1 MKSGKVWGQMDG
13 NALISC
19 LQNGLE
25 TAFKVGPIVGAIFAA
40 IFLRKNTKDVEFE
53 KLKAGKFREVADRL
67 LASGY
72 MTYTEFYKAA
82 NFLHVAELADQVF
95 KHDYQNKADENQKYD
110 FDWYMRFYDIVG
122 NISDEEMQALWARI
136 LAGEIHRKGTYSLQ
150 LLDILKNFTQ
160 KQAELFNKVCSH
172 CFISED
178 NVYIPNDNEY
188 LQFANITYQDILDL
202 DALGL
207 INGSGTTSLR
217 VKVQPDRPSLLG
229 NDMLR
234 MVIEYSGQS
243 NATQEF
249 SFLQFPFTSA
259 GRELVTLIGKH
270 GSEKDFLYFVKLLIK
285 KNPIG
290 ASFVITPKRVVVKD
304 NSIWLEKIDLES
316 DARD

>member
-1 MKSGKVWGQMDG
+1 MDG
-13 NALISC
+13 NALILC

-25 TAFKVGPIVGAIFAA
+25 TASKVGPIVGAIFAA

-67 LASGY
+67 LESGY

-160 KQAELFNKVCSH
+160 KQAELFNRVCSH
-172 CFISED
+172 CFISGD

-207 INGSGTTSLR
+207 INGSGTTSLS
-217 VKVQPDRPSLLG
+217 VKVQPDRPALFG

-234 MVIEYSGQS
+234 MVIEYNGQG

-259 GRELVTLIGKH
+259 GRELITLIGKH

>member
-1 MKSGKVWGQMDG
+1 MGQMDG
-13 NALISC
+13 NTLILC

-25 TAFKVGPIVGAIFAA
+25 TASKVGPIVGAIFAA

-95 KHDYQNKADENQKYD
+95 KQDYQNKADENQKYD

-160 KQAELFNKVCSH
+160 KQAELFNRVCSH
-172 CFISED
+172 CFISGD

-207 INGSGTTSLR
+207 INSSGTTSLS
-217 VKVQPDRPSLLG
+217 VKVQPDRPALFG

-234 MVIEYSGQS
+234 MVIEYNGQG

-259 GRELVTLIGKH
+259 GRELITLIGKH

-316 DARD
+316 DVST

>member
-1 MKSGKVWGQMDG
+1 MGQMDG
-13 NALISC
+13 NALILC

-25 TAFKVGPIVGAIFAA
+25 TASKVGPIVGAIFAA

-95 KHDYQNKADENQKYD
+95 KQDYQNKADENQKYD

-122 NISDEEMQALWARI
+122 NISDEEMQAIWARI

-160 KQAELFNKVCSH
+160 KQAELFNRVCSH
-172 CFISED
+172 CFISGD

-207 INGSGTTSLR
+207 INSSGTTSLS
-217 VKVQPDRPSLLG
+217 VKVQPDRPALFG

-234 MVIEYSGQS
+234 MVIEYNGQG

-259 GRELVTLIGKH
+259 GRALITLIGKH

-316 DARD
+316 DVST

>member
-1 MKSGKVWGQMDG
+1 MGQMDG
-13 NALISC
+13 NALILC

-25 TAFKVGPIVGAIFAA
+25 TASKVGSIVGAIFAA

-95 KHDYQNKADENQKYD
+95 KQDYQNKADENKKYD

-160 KQAELFNKVCSH
+160 KQAELFNRVCSH
-172 CFISED
+172 CFISKD

-207 INGSGTTSLR
+207 INSSGTTSLS
-217 VKVQPDRPSLLG
+217 VKVQPDRPALFG

-234 MVIEYSGQS
+234 MVIEYNGQG

-270 GSEKDFLYFVKLLIK
+270 GSDKDFLCFVKLLIK

>member
-1 MKSGKVWGQMDG
+1 MGQMDG
-13 NALISC
+13 NALILC

-25 TAFKVGPIVGAIFAA
+25 IASKVGPIVGAIFAA
-40 IFLRKNTKDVEFE
+40 IFLRENTKDVEFE

-122 NISDEEMQALWARI
+122 NISDEEMQVNWARI

-160 KQAELFNKVCSH
+160 KQAELFNRACSH
-172 CFISED
+172 CFISGN

-207 INGSGTTSLR
+207 INSSGTTSLS
-217 VKVQPDRPSLLG
+217 VKVQPDRPALFG

-234 MVIEYSGQS
+234 MVIEYNGQG

-270 GSEKDFLYFVKLLIK
+270 GSDKDFLCFVKLLIK

-316 DARD
+316 DVST

>member
-1 MKSGKVWGQMDG
+1 MDG
-13 NALISC
+13 NALILC

-25 TAFKVGPIVGAIFAA
+25 TASKVGPIVGAIFAA

-95 KHDYQNKADENQKYD
+95 KQDYQNKADENQKYD

-122 NISDEEMQALWARI
+122 NISDEEMQAIWARI

-160 KQAELFNKVCSH
+160 KQTELFNRVCSH
-172 CFISED
+172 CFISGD

-202 DALGL
+202 DALGF
-207 INGSGTTSLR
+207 INSSGTTSLS
-217 VKVQPDRPSLLG
+217 VKVQPDRPALFG

-234 MVIEYSGQS
+234 MVIEYNGQG

-259 GRELVTLIGKH
+259 GRELITLIGKH

-316 DARD
+316 DVST

>member
-1 MKSGKVWGQMDG
+1 MGQMDG
-13 NALISC
+13 NALILC

-25 TAFKVGPIVGAIFAA
+25 TASKVGPIVGAIFAA

-160 KQAELFNKVCSH
+160 KQAELFNRVCSH
-172 CFISED
+172 CFISGD

-207 INGSGTTSLR
+207 INSSGTTSLS
-217 VKVQPDRPSLLG
+217 VKVQPDRPALFG

-234 MVIEYSGQS
+234 MVIEYNGQG

-259 GRELVTLIGKH
+259 GRELITLIGKH

-316 DARD
+316 DVST

>member
-1 MKSGKVWGQMDG
+1 MGQMDG
-13 NALISC
+13 NALILC

-25 TAFKVGPIVGAIFAA
+25 TASKVGPIVGAIFAA

-160 KQAELFNKVCSH
+160 KQAELFNRVCSH
-172 CFISED
+172 CFISGD

-207 INGSGTTSLR
+207 INSSGTTSLS
-217 VKVQPDRPSLLG
+217 VKVQPDRPALFG

-234 MVIEYSGQS
+234 MVIEYNGQG

-259 GRELVTLIGKH
+259 GRELITLIGKH
-270 GSEKDFLYFVKLLIK
+270 GSEKDFLHFVKLLIK

>member
-1 MKSGKVWGQMDG
+1 MGQMDG

-25 TAFKVGPIVGAIFAA
+25 TASKVGPIVGAIFAV

-95 KHDYQNKADENQKYD
+95 KQDYQNKADENQKYD

-122 NISDEEMQALWARI
+122 NISDEEMQAIWARI

-160 KQAELFNKVCSH
+160 KQAELFNRVCSH
-172 CFISED
+172 CFISGD

-202 DALGL
+202 DFLGL
-207 INGSGTTSLR
+207 INSSATTSLS
-217 VKVQPDRPSLLG
+217 VKVQPNRPSLLG

-234 MVIEYSGQS
+234 MVIEYNGQG

-259 GRELVTLIGKH
+259 GRELITLIGKH

-316 DARD
+316 DARA

>member
-1 MKSGKVWGQMDG
+1 MGQMDG
-13 NALISC
+13 NALILC

-25 TAFKVGPIVGAIFAA
+25 TASKVGPIVGAIFAA

-95 KHDYQNKADENQKYD
+95 KQDYQNKADENQKYD

-122 NISDEEMQALWARI
+122 NISDEEMQAIWARI

-160 KQAELFNKVCSH
+160 KQAELFNRVCSH
-172 CFISED
+172 CFISGD

-207 INGSGTTSLR
+207 INSIGTTSLS
-217 VKVQPDRPSLLG
+217 VKVQPDRPALFG

-234 MVIEYSGQS
+234 MVIEYNGQG

-259 GRELVTLIGKH
+259 GRELITLIGKH

-316 DARD
+316 DVST

>member
-1 MKSGKVWGQMDG
+1 MGQMDG

-25 TAFKVGPIVGAIFAA
+25 TASKVGPIVGAIFAA

-95 KHDYQNKADENQKYD
+95 KQDYQNKADENQKYD

-122 NISDEEMQALWARI
+122 NISDEEMQAIWARI

-160 KQAELFNKVCSH
+160 KQAELFNRVCSH
-172 CFISED
+172 CFISGD

-207 INGSGTTSLR
+207 INSSGTTSLS
-217 VKVQPDRPSLLG
+217 VKVQPDRPALFG

-234 MVIEYSGQS
+234 MVIEYNGQG

-259 GRELVTLIGKH
+259 GRELITLIGKH
-270 GSEKDFLYFVKLLIK
+270 GSEKDFFYFVKLLIK

>member
-1 MKSGKVWGQMDG
+1 MGQMDG
-13 NALISC
+13 NALILC

-25 TAFKVGPIVGAIFAA
+25 TASKVGPIVGAIFAA

-67 LASGY
+67 LESGY

-95 KHDYQNKADENQKYD
+95 KHDYQNKADVNQKYD

-160 KQAELFNKVCSH
+160 KQAELFNRVCSH
-172 CFISED
+172 CFISGD

-207 INGSGTTSLR
+207 INSSGTTSLS
-217 VKVQPDRPSLLG
+217 VKVQPDRPALFG

-234 MVIEYSGQS
+234 MVIEYNGQG

-259 GRELVTLIGKH
+259 GRELITLIGKH

>member
-1 MKSGKVWGQMDG
+1 MGQMDG

-25 TAFKVGPIVGAIFAA
+25 TASKVGPIVGAIFAA

-67 LASGY
+67 LESGY

-95 KHDYQNKADENQKYD
+95 KQDYQNKADENQKYD

-122 NISDEEMQALWARI
+122 NISDEEMQAIWARI

-150 LLDILKNFTQ
+150 LLDSLKNFTH
-160 KQAELFNKVCSH
+160 KHAELFNRVCSH
-172 CFISED
+172 CFISGD

-207 INGSGTTSLR
+207 INSSGTTSLS
-217 VKVQPDRPSLLG
+217 VKVQPDRPALFG

-234 MVIEYSGQS
+234 MVIEYNGQG

-259 GRELVTLIGKH
+259 GRELITLIGKH

>member
-1 MKSGKVWGQMDG
+1 MGQMDG

-25 TAFKVGPIVGAIFAA
+25 TASKVGPIVGAIFVA
-40 IFLRKNTKDVEFE
+40 IFLRKNTKDAEFE

-95 KHDYQNKADENQKYD
+95 KQDYQNKADENQKYD

-136 LAGEIHRKGTYSLQ
+136 LAGEIHREGTYSLQ

-160 KQAELFNKVCSH
+160 KQAELYNRVCSH
-172 CFISED
+172 CFISGD

-207 INGSGTTSLR
+207 INSSGTTSLS
-217 VKVQPDRPSLLG
+217 VKVQPDRPALFG

-234 MVIEYSGQS
+234 MVIEYNGQG

-249 SFLQFPFTSA
+249 SFLQFPFISA
-259 GRELVTLIGKH
+259 GRELITLIGKH

>member
-1 MKSGKVWGQMDG
+1 MGQMDG
-13 NALISC
+13 NALILC

-25 TAFKVGPIVGAIFAA
+25 TASKVGPIVGAIFAA

-95 KHDYQNKADENQKYD
+95 KQDYQNKADENQKYD

-122 NISDEEMQALWARI
+122 NISDEEMQAIWARI

-160 KQAELFNKVCSH
+160 KQAELFNRVCSH
-172 CFISED
+172 CFISGD

-207 INGSGTTSLR
+207 IISSGTTSLS
-217 VKVQPDRPSLLG
+217 VKVQPDRPALFG

-234 MVIEYSGQS
+234 MVIEYNGQG

-259 GRELVTLIGKH
+259 GRELITLIGKH

-316 DARD
+316 DVST

>member
-1 MKSGKVWGQMDG
+1 MGQMDG
-13 NALISC
+13 NTLILC

-25 TAFKVGPIVGAIFAA
+25 TASKVGPIVGAIFAA

-95 KHDYQNKADENQKYD
+95 KQDYQNKADENQKYD

-122 NISDEEMQALWARI
+122 NISDEEMQAIWARI

-160 KQAELFNKVCSH
+160 KQAELFNRVCSH
-172 CFISED
+172 CFISGD
-178 NVYIPNDNEY
+178 NVYISNDNEY

-207 INGSGTTSLR
+207 INSSGTTSLS
-217 VKVQPDRPSLLG
+217 VKVQPDRPALFG

-234 MVIEYSGQS
+234 MVIEYNGQG

-259 GRELVTLIGKH
+259 ERELITLIGKH

-316 DARD
+316 DVST

>member
-1 MKSGKVWGQMDG
+1 MGQMDG
-13 NALISC
+13 NALILC

-25 TAFKVGPIVGAIFAA
+25 TASKVGPIVGAIFAA

-72 MTYTEFYKAA
+72 ITYTEFYKAA

-160 KQAELFNKVCSH
+160 KQAELFNRVCSH
-172 CFISED
+172 CFISGD

-207 INGSGTTSLR
+207 INSSGTTSLS
-217 VKVQPDRPSLLG
+217 VKVQPDRPALFG

-234 MVIEYSGQS
+234 MVIEYNGQG

-259 GRELVTLIGKH
+259 GRELITLIGKH

>member
-1 MKSGKVWGQMDG
+1 MGQMDG

-25 TAFKVGPIVGAIFAA
+25 TASKVGPIVGAIFAA
-40 IFLRKNTKDVEFE
+40 IFLRKNTKDAEFE

-95 KHDYQNKADENQKYD
+95 KQDYQNKADENQKYD

-122 NISDEEMQALWARI
+122 NISDEEMQAIWARI

-160 KQAELFNKVCSH
+160 KQAELYNRVCSH
-172 CFISED
+172 CFISGD

-207 INGSGTTSLR
+207 INSSGTTFLS
-217 VKVQPDRPSLLG
+217 VKVQPDRPALFG

-234 MVIEYSGQS
+234 MVIEYNGQG

-259 GRELVTLIGKH
+259 GRELITLIGKH

>member
-1 MKSGKVWGQMDG
+1 MDG
-13 NALISC
+13 NALILC

-25 TAFKVGPIVGAIFAA
+25 TASKVGPIVGAIFAA

-67 LASGY
+67 LESGY

-160 KQAELFNKVCSH
+160 KQAELFNRVCSH
-172 CFISED
+172 CFISGD

-207 INGSGTTSLR
+207 INGSGTTSLS
-217 VKVQPDRPSLLG
+217 VKVQPDRPALFG

-234 MVIEYSGQS
+234 MVIEYNGQG

-259 GRELVTLIGKH
+259 GRELITLIGKH
-270 GSEKDFLYFVKLLIK
+270 GSEKVFLYFVKLLIK

>member
-1 MKSGKVWGQMDG
+1 MGQMDG

-25 TAFKVGPIVGAIFAA
+25 TASKVGPIVGAIFAA
-40 IFLRKNTKDVEFE
+40 IFLRKNTKDAEFE

-95 KHDYQNKADENQKYD
+95 KQDYQNKADENQKYD

-136 LAGEIHRKGTYSLQ
+136 LAGEIHREGTYSLQ

-160 KQAELFNKVCSH
+160 KQAELYNRVCSH
-172 CFISED
+172 CFISGD

-207 INGSGTTSLR
+207 INSSGTTSLS
-217 VKVQPDRPSLLG
+217 VKVQPDRPALFG

-234 MVIEYSGQS
+234 MVIEYNGQG

-259 GRELVTLIGKH
+259 GRELITLIGKH

>member
-1 MKSGKVWGQMDG
+1 
-13 NALISC
+13 
-19 LQNGLE
+19 
-25 TAFKVGPIVGAIFAA
+25 
-40 IFLRKNTKDVEFE
+40 
-53 KLKAGKFREVADRL
+53 
-67 LASGY
+67 
-72 MTYTEFYKAA
+72 
-82 NFLHVAELADQVF
+82 
-95 KHDYQNKADENQKYD
+95 
-110 FDWYMRFYDIVG
+110 MRFYDIVG
-122 NISDEEMQALWARI
+122 NISDEEMQAIWARI

-150 LLDILKNFTQ
+150 LLNILKNFTQ
-160 KQAELFNKVCSH
+160 KQAELFNRVCSH
-172 CFISED
+172 CFISGD

-202 DALGL
+202 DFLGL
-207 INGSGTTSLR
+207 INSSATTSLS
-217 VKVQPDRPSLLG
+217 VKVQPNRPSLLG

-234 MVIEYSGQS
+234 MVIEYNGQG

-259 GRELVTLIGKH
+259 GRELITLIGKH

-316 DARD
+316 DARA

>member
-1 MKSGKVWGQMDG
+1 MGQMDG
-13 NALISC
+13 NALILC

-25 TAFKVGPIVGAIFAA
+25 TASKVGPIVGAIFAA

-160 KQAELFNKVCSH
+160 KQAELFNRVCSH
-172 CFISED
+172 CFISGD

-207 INGSGTTSLR
+207 INSGGTTSLS
-217 VKVQPDRPSLLG
+217 VKVQPDRPALFG

-234 MVIEYSGQS
+234 MVIEYNGQG

-259 GRELVTLIGKH
+259 GRELITLIGKH